1 MKLFNNTNKIQE
13 VKVSDRYGKCYSV
26 FIEANRSADFEEYQ
40 ITRDV
45 VNKVKSGILTN
56 LDNPTIPPT
65 LVIEPILVQEQPPI
79 VESAP
84 VEEKGE
90 DKNPEEETPS
100 EKTGTHICEIC
111 GSEYASERGLAMHI
125 SRSHQE

>member
-13 VKVSDRYGKCYSV
+13 VKVSDRYGKYYSV

-45 VNKVKSGILTN
+45 VSKINSGILTN
-56 LDNPTIPPT
+56 LDNPTTPPT
-65 LVIEPILVQEQPPI
+65 MVIEPILVQEQPPVI
-79 VESAP
+79 EDAP
-84 VEEKGE
+84 AEEKSE
-90 DKNPEEETPS
+90 DKKPEETAPS
-100 EKTGTHICEIC
+100 ETTGTHICEIC
-111 GSEYASERGLAMHI
+111 GSEYASERGLAMHM